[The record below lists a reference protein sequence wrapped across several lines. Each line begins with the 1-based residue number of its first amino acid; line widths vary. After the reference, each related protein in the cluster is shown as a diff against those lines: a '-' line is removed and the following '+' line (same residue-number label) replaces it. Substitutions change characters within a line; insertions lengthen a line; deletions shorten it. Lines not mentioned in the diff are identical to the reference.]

1 MIRISLSSHFTREGM
16 ETWRGMMTPS
26 GWNSFSVAMCELWAR
41 VLDSMVVLSIPLI
54 KHQMSPY
61 ACYFPSY
68 VSLDLW
74 SREVCVKGNF
84 SYRKNT
90 FNTFHPVKSAFQKVF
105 SVNFMNNRWSL
116 GSLAS
121 KEAGSPREM
130 YLSDIFPPEVSFQV
144 ILDPEGS
151 RGSLCHCVCTSV
163 THWVCR
169 VWHPLFKFFP
179 WSVFQ
184 CEIETNYSWMLES
197 KYEPYFS

>member
-1 MIRISLSSHFTREGM
+1 MSCGLGFWIQWWCWVSHWYSIKCLLTLVTFQVMFPWICDVGKCVWRETSAT
-16 ETWRGMMTPS
+16 E
-26 GWNSFSVAMCELWAR
+26 
-41 VLDSMVVLSIPLI
+41 
-54 KHQMSPY
+54 
-61 ACYFPSY
+61 
-68 VSLDLW
+68 
-74 SREVCVKGNF
+74 
-84 SYRKNT
+84 KNT

-130 YLSDIFPPEVSFQV
+130 YLSDVFPPEVSFQV

-184 CEIETNYSWMLES
+184 CEIEMNYSWMLES